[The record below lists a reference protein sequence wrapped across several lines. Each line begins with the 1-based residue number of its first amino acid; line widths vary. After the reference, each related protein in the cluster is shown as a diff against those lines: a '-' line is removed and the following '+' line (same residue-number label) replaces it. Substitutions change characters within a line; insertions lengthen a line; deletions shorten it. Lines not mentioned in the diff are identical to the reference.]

1 MTTNI
6 TEQYWKLYA
15 QKENLNLEVPAAWM
29 FGDGSKEM
37 GDELAKLVVDGIKT
51 ATCAAYCVYEFE
63 NEEPPKQGQYDIV
76 LDGSNQPA
84 AIIQYT
90 NVELLKMNEVS
101 ADFAKNEGE
110 GDLSYTYWYEEHV
123 KFFTW
128 ELGLYNLTFSD
139 DLMLVCQTFRVVDTF
154 APRN

>member
-1 MTTNI
+1 MATNI
-6 TEQYWKLYA
+6 IEQYWQSYA
-15 QKENLNLEVPAAWM
+15 QKENLHLGVSAAWM

-51 ATCAAYCVYEFE
+51 ATCSAHCAYEFE
-63 NEEPPKQGQYDIV
+63 NEELPKQGQYDII
-76 LDGSNQPA
+76 LDGSNYPV

-90 NVELLKMNEVS
+90 NVELCKMNEVT
-101 ADFAKNEGE
+101 ADFAKKEGE

-139 DLMLVCQTFRVVDTF
+139 DLMLVCQTFRVVDIYQQS
-154 APRN
+154 